1 MSAGDHQ
8 TLQMVQPW
16 QLHPFLRN
24 FQIYNFS
31 VNDVY
36 LNEYG
41 IPTADFNI
49 MDWAIFPNNS
59 AAGVIIGNVEK
70 EVSSDIKISV
80 DESAIIWP
88 TSFNQ

>member
-1 MSAGDHQ
+1 MPVGDHQ
-8 TLQMVQPW
+8 TLQMIQPW

-24 FQIYNFS
+24 IQIYNFS

-36 LNEYG
+36 LDEYG
-41 IPTADFNI
+41 ISTADFNI
-49 MDWAIFPNNS
+49 VDWAVFSNKC

-80 DESAIIWP
+80 DENAIVWP